1 MDKKEKLLKVKEI
14 MKNTNKQ
21 HKEVVLDFAS
31 SQKKW
36 ERLSSG
42 VESFDKFTGE
52 GFPYG
57 HTSIVWG
64 SPGAGKSSLMYYTV
78 AQAQKEGKVVA
89 FLDLE
94 NSFSNERALLF
105 GVDCEELI
113 IGHYKVAE
121 HALDTVINLA
131 KEKAV
136 DVIILDSIHSMAP
149 KGEVEDKKG
158 SKSLESDTMALLARK
173 LAQFF
178 RMASTSIYKA
188 NIALI
193 MIGQT
198 RTDLGGFIALQKLSG
213 GNALIH
219 NSVLT
224 IYMRK
229 GQKSNRPQISYKV
242 AFVDPDKKVH
252 VHTKKEDAG
261 FSIVMK
267 INKKQCEGGENE
279 GSQLE
284 IPFYFDTGFVTPI
297 EENIPIE
304 IEAETEEDKTLINDY
319 LVKKE
324 LKERGFSDESIKNVK
339 DGLQDAKEGKID
351 KLEEPKK
358 KKRGRPSKKKKE
370 D

>member
-1 MDKKEKLLKVKEI
+1 MNKKEKLDKLKEL
-14 MKNTNKQ
+14 MKDINKTNK
-21 HKEVVLDFAS
+21 ETVLDFAS
-31 SQKKW
+31 SQQSWK
-36 ERLSSG
+36 RLSSG
-42 VESFDKFTGE
+42 VETFDKFTGG

-57 HTSIVWG
+57 HASIVWG
-64 SPGAGKSSLMYYTV
+64 SAGSGKSSLMYSTV
-78 AQAQKEGKVVA
+78 AQAQKEGKIVA

-94 NSFSNERALLF
+94 NSFSPERAKLF
-105 GVDCEELI
+105 EVNCEELV
-113 IGHYKVAE
+113 IGHYDVAE
-121 HALDTVINLA
+121 KALDTIINLA

-136 DVIILDSIHSMAP
+136 DVIILDSLHSMSP
-149 KGEVEDKKG
+149 KGEMEDKKG
-158 SKSLESDTMALLARK
+158 SKSVESDTMALLARK

-178 RMASTSIYKA
+178 RMASTFIYKA
-188 NIALI
+188 DIALI

-229 GQKSNRPQISYKV
+229 GQKSNNPQISSKV
-242 AFVDPDKKVH
+242 AFIDPDKKVH

-279 GSQLE
+279 GAELE
-284 IPFYFDTGFVTPI
+284 IPYYFNTGFVKPS
-297 EENIPIE
+297 EENLPIE

-339 DGLQDAKEGKID
+339 DGLQDAKEGKIN

-358 KKRGRPSKKKKE
+358 KKRGRPRKREKQ
-370 D
+370 